1 MFEMKDIKEMT
12 FLETLKDI
20 PNRAVTLIW
29 KLMSVKVM
37 IMAGAFYLVISGKVD
52 GWNGVVLILFMALIV
67 IFGREAIKFI
77 EALKG
82 LK

>member
-1 MFEMKDIKEMT
+1 MKDIKEMN

-20 PNRAVTLIW
+20 PNRVITLIW
-29 KLMSVKVM
+29 KLLSVKVM
-37 IMAGAFYLVISGKVD
+37 IMGASFWLVFDEKLE
-52 GWNGVVLILFMALIV
+52 GWFAVVLLLVMALIV
-67 IFGREAIKFI
+67 IFGRESLKFI

>member
-1 MFEMKDIKEMT
+1 MKEVKDMNFK
-12 FLETLKDI
+12 ETLKDI
-20 PNRAVTLIW
+20 PNRIITLVW
-29 KLMSVKVM
+29 KLLSVKVLVLS
-37 IMAGAFYLVISGKVD
+37 GAFYLVFAGIVD
-52 GWNGVVLILFMALIV
+52 GWNGVVLLLFMALIV

>member
-1 MFEMKDIKEMT
+1 VKDIKEMGFVET
-12 FLETLKDI
+12 FKDM
-20 PNRAVTLIW
+20 PNRLMTLIW
-29 KLMSVKVM
+29 KLMSIKVL
-37 IMAGAFYLVISGKVD
+37 IMTASFWLVFSKKLE
-52 GWNGVVLILFMALIV
+52 GWYGVVLILVTALIV